1 MSDKMTIDADVMRNI
16 CSNLSS
22 MIELLD
28 PGAPVDEVSEEPP
41 EELQGKSVVDRGSR
55 EIEVRWAKETI
66 GLVANEL
73 NRAYTEIE
81 ITRDGHTIPGGLGNT
96 FNRLEEAMKC
106 LGLTDEIPF

>member
-41 EELQGKSVVDRGSR
+41 EDLQGPSVLDRGSK
-55 EIEVRWAKETI
+55 EIETR
-66 GLVANEL
+66 LCRL
-73 NRAYTEIE
+73 NKPDLRIVTTPATVYEPSVCYAPLK
-81 ITRDGHTIPGGLGNT
+81 RVDLAPNAL
-96 FNRLEEAMKC
+96 RC
-106 LGLTDEIPF
+106 W